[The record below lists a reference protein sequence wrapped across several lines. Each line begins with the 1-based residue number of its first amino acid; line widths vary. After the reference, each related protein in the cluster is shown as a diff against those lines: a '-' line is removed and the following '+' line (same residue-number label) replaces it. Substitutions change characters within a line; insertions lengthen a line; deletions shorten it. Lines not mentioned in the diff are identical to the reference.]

1 MVRNERTTISD
12 AVWFKE
18 IRMVSS
24 QTCKD
29 IEPLARA
36 RILGR

>member
-29 IEPLARA
+29 IVRTF
-36 RILGR
+36 G